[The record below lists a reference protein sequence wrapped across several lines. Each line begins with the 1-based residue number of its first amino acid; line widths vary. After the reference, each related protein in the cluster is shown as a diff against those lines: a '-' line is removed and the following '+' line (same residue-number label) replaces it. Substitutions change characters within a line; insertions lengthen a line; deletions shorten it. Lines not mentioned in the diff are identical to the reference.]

1 MKFDKS
7 TAEVRRQNHTFAFN
21 KFGMQLI
28 YKYDNA
34 QPTLTLQRMKRLA
47 SAASKKIHKLYY
59 YITCDWL
66 TVVYK
71 KYPRANHKPTKT
83 GKIRMTNNLL
93 TASEV
98 FVGKSQILTL
108 PY

>member
-28 YKYDNA
+28 YKFDNA
-34 QPTLTLQRMKRLA
+34 LTLQRMKRRA

-71 KYPRANHKPTKT
+71 RYPWADYKPTKT
-83 GKIRMTNNLL
+83 GKTRMTNNLL

-98 FVGKSQILTL
+98 FVGKSQISTL